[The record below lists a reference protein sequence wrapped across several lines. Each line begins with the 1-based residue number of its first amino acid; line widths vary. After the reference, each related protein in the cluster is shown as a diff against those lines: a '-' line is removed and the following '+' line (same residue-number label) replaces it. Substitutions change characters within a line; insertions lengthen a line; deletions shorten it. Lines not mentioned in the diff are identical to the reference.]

1 MYKFRWDIFWSAW
14 PVLSHGL
21 LLTIQITAIVMVIS
35 MLVAVPLAAMRMSN
49 IQLLRWPAQAYIEL
63 FRCTPLLIQ
72 LIWIYYAL
80 PALTG
85 ISLSARLSAIIALSA
100 NISAYMAETYR
111 AGFQSVPR
119 EHIEAGRILGLSH
132 FDVLRS
138 VTLPQM
144 IRQQIPVILSLD
156 IILLKDTSLV
166 STIGLADLTYD
177 GNLLASQ
184 NFRPL
189 EVYTALAVMY
199 FLIAFPATLAVNAL
213 ERRVIRGSDST
224 IIRSKPARA
233 ATQLASMLTRVRG

>member
-1 MYKFRWDIFWSAW
+1 MYKFRWDVFWSSW

-21 LLTIQITAIVMVIS
+21 WLTIQITAIVMVIS
-35 MLVAVPLAAMRMSN
+35 MVVAIPLAAMRMSTV
-49 IQLLRWPAQAYIEL
+49 QLLRWPAQAYIEL

-85 ISLSARLSAIIALSA
+85 ITLTARVSAIIALSA
-100 NISAYMAETYR
+100 NISAYMAEAYR
-111 AGFQSVPR
+111 AGFQAVPR
-119 EHIEAGRILGLSH
+119 EHIEAGRVLGLTG

-213 ERRVIRGSDST
+213 ERHVLRASDNTIVRSRST
-224 IIRSKPARA
+224 KA
-233 ATQLASMLTRVRG
+233 ATQLAGVLTRARG